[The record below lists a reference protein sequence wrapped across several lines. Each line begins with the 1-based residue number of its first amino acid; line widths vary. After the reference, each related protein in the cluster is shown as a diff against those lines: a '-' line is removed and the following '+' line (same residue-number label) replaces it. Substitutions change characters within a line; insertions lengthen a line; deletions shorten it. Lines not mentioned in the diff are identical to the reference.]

1 VDSSAAIEAVRRI
14 PPHGAVAREFARL
27 RRDELAGSLAIA
39 GIPLLRPHL
48 DALIDRGLSSGEY
61 PFAHLLAARDLAA
74 AGVWLAEQRSYEAG
88 DPRPLL
94 TVEDVRRLHGL
105 ATAGQPE
112 MRPGVWRLR
121 VEPAASG
128 IVAPPPWLIAKET
141 TALVDRFRR
150 RPDAADVP
158 AWIAAFLARFAR
170 IRPFGAA
177 NGRAG
182 RLAAALLLRRLDL
195 VPLAIA
201 PERAPI
207 YRGAI
212 IAAESGDAQPPAD
225 RRRRSRTARSAAHAG
240 RPEVRRADQGG
251 EARPPR
257 GRRARRPRIHDA
269 GMDRCVPQPRMTR
282 SARKFRNSGDRR
294 PPCHPERS
302 RGTAPMVPIAALTRL
317 RAGGAPLAMTGARR
331 SS

>member
-212 IAAESGDAQPPAD
+212 IAAESGDAQPLRAFVEQTLVQSC
-225 RRRRSRTARSAAHAG
+225 RRLIAVAGAEPLAPLRTLAGPKYAALIKAAKRGRLAVVVRDGRVYTTRAWIDAYRSRA
-240 RPEVRRADQGG
+240 
-251 EARPPR
+251 
-257 GRRARRPRIHDA
+257 
-269 GMDRCVPQPRMTR
+269 
-282 SARKFRNSGDRR
+282 
-294 PPCHPERS
+294 
-302 RGTAPMVPIAALTRL
+302 
-317 RAGGAPLAMTGARR
+317 
-331 SS
+331 